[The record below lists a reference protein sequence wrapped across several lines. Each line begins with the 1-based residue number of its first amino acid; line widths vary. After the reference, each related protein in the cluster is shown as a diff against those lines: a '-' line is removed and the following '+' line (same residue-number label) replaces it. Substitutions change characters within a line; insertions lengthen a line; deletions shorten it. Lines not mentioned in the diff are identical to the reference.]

1 MIIPHDAFIDDRVSV
16 CGLLANME
24 LAVGALFERYAVA
37 ARFFLR
43 KSTLPVDSLE
53 CR

>member
-1 MIIPHDAFIDDRVSV
+1 
-16 CGLLANME
+16 ME

-43 KSTLPVDSLE
+43 KSTLPADSLE

>member
-1 MIIPHDAFIDDRVSV
+1 MIIPHDAFIDDCVSV

-24 LAVGALFERYAVA
+24 LAAGALFGYAMA

-43 KSTLPVDSLE
+43 KPTLPADSLE